1 MTLDPAPPVSNTLPP
16 SAVRHIARRP
26 PTMSAKRV
34 WGLVR
39 ASFAAWGEDY
49 ASSMGAALS
58 FYTVFSVAPV
68 LLIAIA
74 VAGLVFDTHAAQRAV
89 ASQLTGL
96 MGREAAA
103 AVEALL
109 QSARS
114 PSGGVISTT
123 VGVVVLLIG
132 ASAVFGELQDAL
144 NRIWR
149 APVPRPPGLWRL
161 VTERLLSFGMILGVG
176 FLLIVSLVVSAAIA
190 AFGQWWGE
198 AFSYQALVLEV
209 INFVLSVGVITLA
222 FALIYKL
229 IPRVSVQWH
238 DVWIGAAVT
247 ALLFTVGKS
256 LIGFYLGKTGV
267 APRRS
272 SSLAPN
278 SPGYTHTR
286 SVRIGSARSL
296 HLRPPFLAARPRRHR
311 RRPFWSSPGQ
321 GVSRRS
327 AARDGHRVRHR
338 FHDRQRASSRRR
350 RRYAGNLPSLR
361 PVGKGDAGGRRRR
374 AASRTA
380 DAGRRATRR

>member
-1 MTLDPAPPVSNTLPP
+1 
-16 SAVRHIARRP
+16 
-26 PTMSAKRV
+26 MSAKQI

-74 VAGLVFDTHAAQRAV
+74 AAGLVFDTHAAQRAV
-89 ASQLTGL
+89 ASELTGL

-161 VTERLLSFGMILGVG
+161 VTERILSFGMILGVG

-190 AFGQWWGE
+190 AFGQWWGD

-267 APRRS
+267 ASAFGAAGSLIVLLLWVYYSAQIFLLGAEFTWVYAHAFGSYRERPQPAAAAAVPRHAS
-272 SSLAPN
+272 VAPQETPILVKPWSGGLAAERRA
-278 SPGYTHTR
+278 G
-286 SVRIGSARSL
+286 
-296 HLRPPFLAARPRRHR
+296 RPP
-311 RRPFWSSPGQ
+311 G
-321 GVSRRS
+321 
-327 AARDGHRVRHR
+327 
-338 FHDRQRASSRRR
+338 
-350 RRYAGNLPSLR
+350 
-361 PVGKGDAGGRRRR
+361 
-374 AASRTA
+374 
-380 DAGRRATRR
+380 ATPLS

>member
-1 MTLDPAPPVSNTLPP
+1 MTRRVDDGWGYLEGEIAVTPDPAPPVSNTLPP

-26 PTMSAKRV
+26 PRMSAKQI

-89 ASQLTGL
+89 VSELTGL

-190 AFGQWWGE
+190 AFGQWWGD

-229 IPRVSVQWH
+229 IPHVSVQWH

-267 APRRS
+267 ASAFGAAGSLIVLLLWVYYSAQIFLLGAEFTWVYAHAFGSYRERPQPAPPSAVPRHAPAAPQETPILVKPWS
-272 SSLAPN
+272 GGLAAE
-278 SPGYTHTR
+278 R
-286 SVRIGSARSL
+286 RAR
-296 HLRPPFLAARPRRHR
+296 RPP
-311 RRPFWSSPGQ
+311 G
-321 GVSRRS
+321 
-327 AARDGHRVRHR
+327 
-338 FHDRQRASSRRR
+338 
-350 RRYAGNLPSLR
+350 
-361 PVGKGDAGGRRRR
+361 
-374 AASRTA
+374 
-380 DAGRRATRR
+380 ATPLS

>member
-1 MTLDPAPPVSNTLPP
+1 MTPDPAPPVSNTLPP
-16 SAVRHIARRP
+16 SAARLARRP
-26 PTMSAKRV
+26 PRMSAKQV

-74 VAGLVFDTHAAQRAV
+74 VAGLVFDTDAAQQAV

-190 AFGQWWGE
+190 AFGQWWGY

-267 APRRS
+267 ASAFGAAGSLIVLLLWVYYSAQIFLLGAEFTWVYAHAFGSYRERPQPAPPSAVPRQAPAAPKETPILVKPWS
-272 SSLAPN
+272 GGLA
-278 SPGYTHTR
+278 TER
-286 SVRIGSARSL
+286 RAR
-296 HLRPPFLAARPRRHR
+296 RPP
-311 RRPFWSSPGQ
+311 G
-321 GVSRRS
+321 
-327 AARDGHRVRHR
+327 
-338 FHDRQRASSRRR
+338 
-350 RRYAGNLPSLR
+350 
-361 PVGKGDAGGRRRR
+361 
-374 AASRTA
+374 
-380 DAGRRATRR
+380 ATPLS

>member
-1 MTLDPAPPVSNTLPP
+1 
-16 SAVRHIARRP
+16 
-26 PTMSAKRV
+26 MSAKQV

-39 ASFAAWGEDY
+39 GSFAAWGEDY

-89 ASQLTGL
+89 ASELTGL

-161 VTERLLSFGMILGVG
+161 VTERMLSFGMILGVG
-176 FLLIVSLVVSAAIA
+176 FLLIVSLVLSAAIA
-190 AFGQWWGE
+190 AFGEWWGA
-198 AFSYQALVLEV
+198 AFDYQTLVLEA
-209 INFVLSVGVITLA
+209 INFVLSLGGITLA

-229 IPRVSVQWH
+229 IPRVSVQWR

-256 LIGFYLGKTGV
+256 LIGFYLGRAGV
-267 APRRS
+267 ASAFGAAGSLIVLLLWVYYSAQIFLLGAEFTWVYAHSFGSYSEGAQPAPASALPRREPA
-272 SSLAPN
+272 APQETPILVKPW
-278 SPGYTHTR
+278 SGGLSTEGR
-286 SVRIGSARSL
+286 AR
-296 HLRPPFLAARPRRHR
+296 RPPNAPPL
-311 RRPFWSSPGQ
+311 S
-321 GVSRRS
+321 
-327 AARDGHRVRHR
+327 
-338 FHDRQRASSRRR
+338 
-350 RRYAGNLPSLR
+350 
-361 PVGKGDAGGRRRR
+361 
-374 AASRTA
+374 
-380 DAGRRATRR
+380 